1 MGCCLQPGCHLSAQ
15 SSLPWGPRGRVQH
28 LRALLVVRK
37 STEKHEWITTESS
50 VGTVGNS
57 NFAREAFGRYLGDVY
72 RNLPEVGAKLNR
84 QESGALESVK
94 AASELCPPLS
104 GKVTEINKAPAENP
118 GLVNRSY
125 YEDG

>member
-1 MGCCLQPGCHLSAQ
+1 M
-15 SSLPWGPRGRVQH
+15 
-28 LRALLVVRK
+28 
-37 STEKHEWITTESS
+37 
-50 VGTVGNS
+50 GNS
-57 NFAREAFGRYLGDVY
+57 NFAREAFGSYLGDVY

>member
-1 MGCCLQPGCHLSAQ
+1 MPSQRPKLPPPGLRVC
-15 SSLPWGPRGRVQH
+15 VQH
-28 LRALLVVRK
+28 LQALLVVRK

-57 NFAREAFGRYLGDVY
+57 NFAREAFGSYLGDVY

-94 AASELCPPLS
+94 AASEIILLCQE
-104 GKVTEINKAPAENP
+104 K
-118 GLVNRSY
+118 
-125 YEDG
+125 